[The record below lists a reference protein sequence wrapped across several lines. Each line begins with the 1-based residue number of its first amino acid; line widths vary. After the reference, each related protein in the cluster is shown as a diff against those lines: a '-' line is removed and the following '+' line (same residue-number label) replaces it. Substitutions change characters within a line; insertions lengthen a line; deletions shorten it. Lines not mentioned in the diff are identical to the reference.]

1 MVSLLLLHIIPAG
14 CDVYIPHTY
23 ISIHAILAL
32 IITEQRCFAGRK
44 KKRGSSSDGDQ
55 AGARSAESSHEP
67 MEVVKKSV
75 VSGIVTRIDL
85 LEYISHTEHDE

>member
-1 MVSLLLLHIIPAG
+1 MIPTE
-14 CDVYIPHTY
+14 CDVYIPHTC
-23 ISIHAILAL
+23 ILIHASLAL

-44 KKRGSSSDGDQ
+44 KKRGSASDGDQ
-55 AGARSAESSHEP
+55 AGARSAELSHEP

-85 LEYISHTEHDE
+85 LEYISNTEHEE